1 MALENEIFFDEKK
14 TIGKVLIDQFTVLIR
29 IIDEK
34 NRWINEV
41 IVVRFT
47 DTILW
52 EDICIDD
59 ALASVNLGDEKRC
72 FYELWIY
79 VELILFILWSTW
91 R

>member
-1 MALENEIFFDEKK
+1 MALENEIFLDEKK
-14 TIGKVLIDQFTVLIR
+14 TIAKVLIDQFIVFK

-34 NRWINEV
+34 NRWINVV

-47 DTILW
+47 DAILW
-52 EDICIDD
+52 GDICIDD
-59 ALASVNLGDEKRC
+59 ALASANLGDEKRC
-72 FYELWIY
+72 FYELWIC